1 MELVADRIKF
11 SLKKRWSIR
20 FAALTIF
27 ILCTISLREFGEPRP
42 YYLSIVA
49 GSINSLFLNAS
60 IIFCAFKLPR
70 GKFRYLLALGV
81 FLSGLGVF
89 IIIAYGWT
97 VATIALA
104 FHLWLI
110 HELLSKKSFK

>member
-1 MELVADRIKF
+1 MELSIDRIEL
-11 SLKKRWSIR
+11 SLKKKWIIR
-20 FAALTIF
+20 FATLAIL
-27 ILCTISLREFGEPRP
+27 ILCTISLRKFGEPRP
-42 YYLSIVA
+42 YYLSVVSGLID
-49 GSINSLFLNAS
+49 SILLNAP
-60 IIFCAFKLPR
+60 IIFCSFKLPR

-104 FHLWLI
+104 FHLWLVY
-110 HELLSKKSFK
+110 ELLSQKSFK